1 MQQPP
6 NPNSQYPQQQWQQ
19 QTNYGQPQSYYPP
32 PPMLPQQQQWNPQ
45 QPPYPPQQQWNPQQ
59 PQYQPPMP
67 PPKKKSRKGLFIILG
82 VILAVALIGCIGVS
96 AMVNAGGQATQ
107 QALNQTSTQVTQPSQ
122 ATQQPTLQPT
132 PKPTAQPTQAVRQ
145 VTGKATTLGA
155 GTFSGGKDV
164 PVGLYNVT
172 APGQSGNFIVTGTDT
187 YNEIFGQGVTK
198 IRVQIS
204 DGDQIQLSGLSSV
217 TFTPVSTPF
226 VTTHTPATLYAGTF
240 IVGQDIGAGRYVATT
255 TPGSSGNFIVSGAN
269 SVNEILGQNGAGGVP
284 NVTTDL
290 SDGDVITISGLGQVT
305 MTPT

>member
-6 NPNSQYPQQQWQQ
+6 NSYPQYPQQQWQQ
-19 QTNYGQPQSYYPP
+19 TPI
-32 PPMLPQQQQWNPQ
+32 
-45 QPPYPPQQQWNPQQ
+45 PPQQQWNPQQ
-59 PQYQPPMP
+59 QWQQTPIPPQQYQQLPEYQ

-107 QALNQTSTQVTQPSQ
+107 QAVNQTSTQVAQQGNTQPTS
-122 ATQQPTLQPT
+122 
-132 PKPTAQPTQAVRQ
+132 QPTQAVRQ

-172 APGQSGNFIVTGTDT
+172 APGQSGNFIVSGTDS

-204 DGDQIQLSGLSSV
+204 DGDQVQLSGLSSV
-217 TFTPVSTPF
+217 TFTPVSTQF
-226 VTTHTPATLYAGTF
+226 VTTHTHVTLYAGTF

-255 TPGSSGNFIVSGAN
+255 TPGNSGNFIVSGAD
-269 SVNEILGQNGAGGVP
+269 SVNEILGQNDAGGVP
-284 NVTTDL
+284 SVTTDL
-290 SDGDVITISGLGQVT
+290 TDGDVITISGLGQVT
-305 MTPT
+305 MTPK